1 MSHIKL
7 LYHIVIRTKYS
18 TWAIDEAHENDLYK
32 YINSIASARKSLV
45 YCINGMPD
53 HVHILISI
61 SPELAISKFMMVL
74 KSETSKWIKKS
85 GFFPRFVGWGS
96 GYAAFSYNE
105 SNKHIVARYIAN
117 QKPHHRSQ
125 SFKAEFDQEMRR
137 HGLDPNT
144 DFFFKDD

>member
-18 TWAIDEAHENDLYK
+18 AWAINEEHETDLYK
-32 YINSIASARKSLV
+32 YMNAIAKARKSLV

-61 SPELAISKFMMVL
+61 SPEIAISEFMMVL
-74 KSETSKWIKKS
+74 KSETSKWMKKS
-85 GFFPRFVGWGS
+85 GFFPNFVGWGN

-105 SNKHIVARYIAN
+105 SRKHIVARYIAN
-117 QKPHHRSQ
+117 QKPHHRRQ
-125 SFKAEFDQEMRR
+125 SFKDEFVQEMRR
-137 HGLDPNT
+137 HGLDPTT
-144 DFFFKDD
+144 DLFFKDD